1 MAKPEE
7 NLIIYNEDIID
18 LESNYDDIDNASEVS
33 EQTNIQSRIDEDML
47 YMLTQIHKISEDI
60 DNDNNLSH
68 KISEDIDN
76 DNNLSHK
83 KSEYINDV
91 DTLLRDVHL
100 KVGRL
105 NDIQTLLEFKL
116 SHNKEQFRKHNF
128 RLLIL
133 TVLLTFIEV
142 LYKQFD
148 IVNSSQLVSG
158 VTKNIVLL
166 IPILLTSLI
175 TLLSAWIKNLKFEEI
190 IENISRGIEKL
201 ITAKLK
207 LQKMLEDVGIEI
219 KKNNNY
225 TKEEFDKLIKGKYKN
240 GLDEYLEARSI
251 ADKNY
256 TPKDLSKYLSEY
268 LKTKKNEKKLE
279 IGRIKIYN
287 KLQVDT
293 QKIEKKS
300 EINKNK
306 IEKDGNIK
314 KEIHNKFK
322 EYELKKYNMLLNIKL
337 KNLERGIIPV
347 NDRDISHM
355 IEKENKIYTKI
366 KKFINYLFDR

>member
-1 MAKPEE
+1 
-7 NLIIYNEDIID
+7 
-18 LESNYDDIDNASEVS
+18 
-33 EQTNIQSRIDEDML
+33 
-47 YMLTQIHKISEDI
+47 
-60 DNDNNLSH
+60 
-68 KISEDIDN
+68 
-76 DNNLSHK
+76 
-83 KSEYINDV
+83 
-91 DTLLRDVHL
+91 
-100 KVGRL
+100 
-105 NDIQTLLEFKL
+105 
-116 SHNKEQFRKHNF
+116 
-128 RLLIL
+128 
-133 TVLLTFIEV
+133 VLLTFIEV